1 MLQRLASET
10 GRMIRLVIVFVLL
23 SSPFALSQSQAQ
35 GKSPAIS
42 ETDTQPWMDTS
53 LPAEQRARLLLA
65 AMTLDEKIA
74 MIHGGSAGSGGY
86 VGHVPSIPRLGIPG
100 LNLQD
105 GPAGVAG
112 GALSVTAFPAPISI
126 AASWDT
132 ALMEQ
137 YGVVMA
143 EEERG
148 KGANIQLGP
157 MMNIDRVP
165 QAGRNFE
172 GYGED
177 PYLSA
182 QMAAA
187 GVRGIQGTGVIA
199 TAKHF
204 IDNDQEIERTT
215 ISSEI
220 DVRTQH
226 EIYLPPFKASVDAGV
241 GAIMCSYN
249 LVNGI
254 YACENPDTQNT
265 ILKGELGFSGWIM
278 SDWGATHS
286 ITESALG
293 GLDMEMPG
301 GVHYVQLKS
310 AIDAGQVPQ
319 SRLDDMVLRILTPM
333 FRFGLFDRGP
343 TGTYGAVVQTDAHK
357 KFAREAAAQGM
368 VLLKN
373 DENVLPLDP
382 ARVHAIAVFGAAAD
396 EEPVIVGGGS
406 GRVAPPYTISPLKG
420 ITDRAGSAFTVRY
433 FTANNAVGHP
443 IPADYFRAPDGAAG
457 LQAQYFNSPDLSGNP
472 VLTKVD
478 ANIDFDWQGAAP
490 TAGVKPSNW
499 SVRWSGVFTP
509 ALSGRY
515 NLALTSSAGSRLYI
529 DDKLVVDNWGEH
541 PDQTKLARR
550 RFTAGQAHDIRVE
563 YSQVG
568 AKGGIHLTW
577 FTPQD
582 DPNQEAAA
590 IAGKSDAAIVVLGIA
605 SGEGVDRQDLNL
617 SDQALITAVSRAN
630 PHTIVVVYNPAQ
642 VLLPWADQVP
652 AILVGWLPG
661 QEAGNALADVLFGD
675 VNPAGKLPMTFARN
689 ATDYPANTPEMYPGV
704 DGRVLYSEGLRVGYR
719 HFDSRKITPLYAFGH
734 GLSYTTFEYSNLSIS
749 PATTATDG
757 SVTVAVD
764 VKNTGQHAGSEVAQ
778 LYLGFPSE
786 TSEPPRQLKGFQKIS
801 LQPGE
806 TKSVT
811 FTLSPEA
818 FSFWS
823 AGLEA
828 WVAYPGTYQVMVGA
842 SSRDIRQ
849 SGTFDVQAG
858 PLAGVITQ
866 AEMATLAGGA
876 AVAAEQAGYTGT
888 GFVNGFQKEGA
899 AAAFKLNVAEAGRYN
914 LTLRY
919 ASTLRPGKQNTPRT
933 LSLYVNGA
941 RLGQTRLPNLA
952 NWEMWDFK
960 TEVVLLNAGDNT
972 IVYQYDAGDSG
983 DVLLDAI
990 MLAPAIESKP
1000 TPINTAQAP
1009 ANTGSTTGTSIW
1021 TATLLAALVVVVAV
1035 AMVLRWRL
1043 RSARKQ

>member
-1 MLQRLASET
+1 MSSRLSLNT
-10 GRMIRLVIVFVLL
+10 GRLIALVVV
-23 SSPFALSQSQAQ
+23 FALLGALFAMSQSQARA
-35 GKSPAIS
+35 KSPVVSGA
-42 ETDTQPWMDTS
+42 DAQPWMDPA
-53 LPAEQRARLLLA
+53 LPADRRAGLLLA

-86 VGHVPSIPRLGIPG
+86 VGHVPAIPHLGIPA

-137 YGVVMA
+137 YGVAMA

-182 QMAAA
+182 KMAAA
-187 GVRGIQGTGVIA
+187 SVRGIQSTGVIA

-204 IDNDQEIERTT
+204 IDNDQETRRMT

-220 DVRTQH
+220 DIRTQH

-278 SDWGATHS
+278 SDWGGTHS
-286 ITESALG
+286 SIESALG

-310 AIDAGQVPQ
+310 AIEAGQVPL
-319 SRLDDMVLRILTPM
+319 SRVDDMVLRILTPM
-333 FRFGLFDRGP
+333 FRLGLFDHAP
-343 TGTYGAVVQTDAHK
+343 TGTYGMDAQTDAHK
-357 KFAREAAAQGM
+357 KFARQAAAQSI

-373 DENVLPLDP
+373 DQNVLPLD
-382 ARVHAIAVFGAAAD
+382 AAWIHSIAVFGPAAD

-420 ITDRAGSAFTVRY
+420 ITDRAGKAITVRY
-433 FTANNAVGHP
+433 FTASNATGRP
-443 IPADYFRAPDGAAG
+443 IPAGTFQTPDRAPG
-457 LQAQYFNSPDLSGNP
+457 LKAQYFNNPDLSGNP
-472 VLTKVD
+472 VMTKFD
-478 ANIDFDWQGAAP
+478 ANIDFNWQGAAP
-490 TAGVKPSNW
+490 AAGVNPSNW

-509 ALSGRY
+509 AVSGRY
-515 NLALTSSAGSRLYI
+515 NLALTSAAGSRLYI
-529 DDKLVVDNWGEH
+529 DDKLAVDNWGEH
-541 PDQTKLARR
+541 PDQTKLVRR
-550 RFTAGQAHDIRVE
+550 RFTAGQQHAIRVE

-568 AKGGIHLTW
+568 EAGDIHLTW
-577 FTPQD
+577 STPQD
-582 DPNQEAAA
+582 DPNEEAAA
-590 IAGKSDAAIVVLGIA
+590 IAGQVDAAIVVVGIA
-605 SGEGVDRQDLNL
+605 SSEGVDRQDLNL
-617 SDQALITAVSRAN
+617 SDQTLITAVSGAN
-630 PHTIVVVYNPAQ
+630 PHTVVVVYNPAQ

-675 VNPAGKLPMTFARN
+675 VNPAGKLPVTYARN
-689 ATDYPANTPEMYPGV
+689 TADYPANMREMYPGT
-704 DGRVLYSEGLRVGYR
+704 DERVLYSEGLRVGYR
-719 HFDSRKITPLYAFGH
+719 HFDSQDITPLFAFGH

-749 PATTATDG
+749 PVTTTTDG

-764 VKNTGQHAGSEVAQ
+764 VKNTGQRAGSEVAQ

-786 TSEPPRQLKGFQKIS
+786 TSEPPRQLKGFQKIT
-801 LQPGE
+801 LEPGE
-806 TKSVT
+806 TQPVT

-823 AGLEA
+823 AGLGA
-828 WVAYPGTYQVMVGA
+828 WVAYPGSYQVMVGA

-849 SGTFDVQAG
+849 SGTFDIQGG
-858 PLAGVITQ
+858 PLAGMISQ
-866 AEMATLAGGA
+866 AETATLAGDA
-876 AVAAEQAGYTGT
+876 VVAADGFMGT
-888 GFVNGFQKEGA
+888 GFVSGFQKSGA
-899 AAAFKLNVAEAGRYN
+899 GASFKIKVDEAGKYYV
-914 LTLRY
+914 TLRY
-919 ASTLRPGKQNTPRT
+919 ASTLRPGEQNTPRT
-933 LSLYVNGA
+933 LSLYANGA
-941 RLGQTRLPNLA
+941 RIGQTRLPNLA

-960 TEVVLLNAGDNT
+960 TEIVSLNAGDNT
-972 IVYQYDAGDSG
+972 ITYQYDTGDSG
-983 DVLLDAI
+983 DVHLDAI
-990 MLAPAIESKP
+990 VVANTVEPAPAG
-1000 TPINTAQAP
+1000 
-1009 ANTGSTTGTSIW
+1009 TGSTGTSLW
-1021 TATLLAALVVVVAV
+1021 TMILLASLVVLAVVV
-1035 AMVLRWRL
+1035 IVLRRRL
-1043 RSARKQ
+1043 R